1 MGGILSVASAVV
13 SAGSAVA
20 SLASSAPKQQAL
32 PVPVVRDDASSMID
46 ASDKLAQRR
55 GGASDILNGDGGFS
69 KALPGPKTTLG
80 S

>member
-1 MGGILSVASAVV
+1 MAATAFTASTVASMVTP
-13 SAGSAVA
+13 G
-20 SLASSAPKQQAL
+20 PKQQQL

-46 ASDKLAQRR
+46 ASDKMAQRR
-55 GGASDILNGDGGFS
+55 GGASDILNGDSGFA

>member
-1 MGGILSVASAVV
+1 MGGIIPVAAAVIGAGSTVASMITP
-13 SAGSAVA
+13 
-20 SLASSAPKQQAL
+20 APKQQAL

-55 GGASDILNGDGGFS
+55 GGASDILNGDSGFS
-69 KALPGPKTTLG
+69 RALPGPKTTLG

>member
-20 SLASSAPKQQAL
+20 SLASSGPKQQAL

-55 GGASDILNGDGGFS
+55 GGASDILNGDSGFS

>member
-1 MGGILSVASAVV
+1 MGFIAPIAAAVIGAASTV
-13 SAGSAVA
+13 SSMV
-20 SLASSAPKQQAL
+20 SSGPKQQQL

-46 ASDKLAQRR
+46 ANDKLAQRR